1 MTLISK
7 FATAFALV
15 AMLGLTAP
23 AHAQGK
29 SNSKT
34 KAKVS
39 KKAKNAKKGKT
50 TKNAPKT
57 ATKLPKAKDYDF
69 LADEID
75 GDRPL
80 PNHDRILGLS
90 PSNHGSLI
98 RLRQHFINEI
108 IMTADML

>member
-15 AMLGLTAP
+15 AMLGLAAP
-23 AHAQGK
+23 AQAQGK
-29 SNSKT
+29 SNAKT

-39 KKAKNAKKGKT
+39 KKAKASKK
-50 TKNAPKT
+50 APKPE
-57 ATKLPKAKDYDF
+57 TKLPKAKDYDF

-80 PNHDRILGLS
+80 PNHDRILGLGDA
-90 PSNHGSLI
+90 NHGSLI